1 MKGVSDPIRVI
12 VFGAHPDDC
21 EYRAG
26 GTAALW
32 TRLGHAVKFVS
43 MTNGDAGHHQLK
55 GEALARRRLAE
66 TQEVARRL
74 GVAYD
79 VLPFHDGQLLPTL
92 EARFEVIRLIREWN
106 ADLVICHRPN
116 DYHPDHRYTGI
127 LLQDAAFM
135 VVVPQIVPNTPP
147 LSRNPVF
154 FYLEDRFL
162 RPNPFRHDLSVI
174 IDETIDAKIG
184 ALDAHVSQFYEW
196 LPWVEGKVAEVP
208 VDPTS
213 RFEWLKR
220 TRTVPITPAQRE
232 TLVRWYGPERAA
244 AAQYCE
250 SFEIC
255 EYGAQP
261 GESRIRELF
270 PMLG

>member
-1 MKGVSDPIRVI
+1 MSDPIRVI

-43 MTNGDAGHHQLK
+43 VTNGDAGHHQLL
-55 GEALARRRLAE
+55 GAGLARRRLAE

-106 ADLVICHRPN
+106 ADVVIGHRPV

-135 VVVPQIVPNTPP
+135 VVVPQIVANTPA
-147 LSRNPVF
+147 LRKNPVF
-154 FYLEDRFL
+154 LYSEDRFL
-162 RPNPFRHDLSVI
+162 RPNPFRNDISVI
-174 IDETIDAKIG
+174 IDDAVDAKIS

-196 LPWVEGKVAEVP
+196 LPHIEGTAAEVP
-208 VDPTS
+208 ADPAS
-213 RFEWLKR
+213 RLEWLKR
-220 TRTVPITPAQRE
+220 TRTVPITPGQRD
-232 TLVRWYGPERAA
+232 TLNRWYGPEKAA
-244 AAQYCE
+244 AARYCE
-250 SFEIC
+250 SFEVC

-261 GESRIRELF
+261 EESRIRELF

>member
-1 MKGVSDPIRVI
+1 MPDPIRVI

-32 TRLGHAVKFVS
+32 TRMGHAVKFVS
-43 MTNGDAGHHQLK
+43 MTNGDAGHHQLL
-55 GEALARRRLAE
+55 GADLAARRLAE
-66 TQEVARRL
+66 TREVARRL
-74 GVAYD
+74 GVEYD

-106 ADLVICHRPN
+106 ADLVIGHRPV

-135 VVVPQIVPNTPP
+135 VVVPQIVPNAPP
-147 LSRNPVF
+147 LRKNPVF
-154 FYLEDRFL
+154 LYSEDRFL
-162 RPNPFRHDLSVI
+162 RPNPFRNDISVI
-174 IDETIDAKIG
+174 IDETVDAKIA

-196 LPWVEGKVAEVP
+196 LPYIEGTAAEVP
-208 VDPTS
+208 ADPAA
-213 RFEWLKR
+213 RLDWLKR
-220 TRTVPITPAQRE
+220 TRTVPVTDAQRE
-232 TLVRWYGPERAA
+232 TLRRWYGSGKATAA
-244 AAQYCE
+244 RHCE

-261 GESRIRELF
+261 DEARIRELF
-270 PMLG
+270 PMLRA

>member
-1 MKGVSDPIRVI
+1 MPDSIRVI

-32 TRLGHAVKFVS
+32 TRAGHAVKFVS
-43 MTNGDAGHHQLK
+43 LTNGDAGHHQLL
-55 GEALARRRLAE
+55 GPDLARRRLAE
-66 TQEVARRL
+66 TREVARRL
-74 GVAYD
+74 NVAYD

-106 ADLVICHRPN
+106 ADVVIGHRPV

-135 VVVPQIVPNTPP
+135 VVVPQLVPAAPA
-147 LSRNPVF
+147 LRKNPVF
-154 FYLEDRFL
+154 LYSEDRFQ
-162 RPNPFRHDLSVI
+162 RPNPFRPDISVI
-174 IDETIDAKIG
+174 IDDSVDAKIA

-196 LPWVEGKVAEVP
+196 LPYIEGVTAEVP
-208 VDPTS
+208 ADPAA
-213 RFEWLKR
+213 RVEWLRK
-220 TRTVPITPAQRE
+220 TRTVPITDSQRE
-232 TLVRWYGPERAA
+232 TLRRWYPHDQAA
-244 AAQYCE
+244 AARYCE

-261 GESRIRELF
+261 GNTRIRELF